1 MDSVSKLKKYCL
13 EVYQSKIIST
23 ECLDSLNSVINR
35 NCKTSVF
42 NAYKANIF
50 LNESNMPYVGEDCI
64 IFYKCLESV
73 RWDC

>member
-35 NCKTSVF
+35 SCNTSVC

-50 LNESNMPYVGEDCI
+50 FNESNMSCVGEDCI

-73 RWDC
+73 RLDC